1 MNVAKILRIAV
12 FKEHLCGYFS
22 HFKST
27 FNLLNVE
34 FAIIQKPTNLRANQ
48 LTGFFVKADLVINEI
63 IFTDFDQLNH
73 VLVLKSHYNSNIL
86 MKQPFALTS
95 ILLKR
100 SLLKFN

>member
-63 IFTDFDQLNH
+63 IFADFDQLNP
-73 VLVLKSHYNSNIL
+73 VLKSHYNSNIL
-86 MKQPFALTS
+86 MKQPFALAS

-100 SLLKFN
+100 SLSKFN